1 MHTKLTIP
9 ERLKDLRVSEK
20 RMSLQ
25 ELSDATGI
33 PSSTL
38 GNYEKDENIDM
49 SLGNLITLANFYN
62 VSTDYLLC
70 RTELRKHKNQSVSD
84 LHLNDDAIQILTDKK
99 YNPRLLSELLTH
111 ENFKKFMTD
120 LEIYIDGFNDKGIQ
134 IANAFLDVMRCKL
147 TELGADSTDTFAN
160 VFDNAHIEAEQYY
173 MNILSADLKP
183 IVSDLRNIHM
193 KDSNTASDIDY
204 HSMVKNIID
213 DFATQIPTT
222 VNDDTESSNDAYI
235 NGLLLLFCKNL
246 EMKVTQLSVEEKQ
259 TLKEIFSCSKP
270 AKEHRKLR
278 RRNPFEQVQKAD
290 NATQA
295 QMIMYSKMFKINF
308 SKMDPYEFKTLTD
321 ILQRYSDAFKMPK
334 GNGRGKKK

>member
-70 RTELRKHKNQSVSD
+70 RTELREHTNKSVSD
-84 LHLNDDAIQILTDKK
+84 LHLNDDAVQILTDEK
-99 YNPRLLSELLTH
+99 YNPRLLSELLSH
-111 ENFKKFMTD
+111 ESFHKFMTD

-134 IANAFLDVMRCKL
+134 IANAFLDVMRYKL
-147 TELGADSTDTFAN
+147 NELGADSTDAFTKI
-160 VFDNAHIEAEQYY
+160 FDTSHIETEQYY
-173 MNILSADLKP
+173 INILLEDLKP
-183 IVSDLRNIHM
+183 IVSDLRNAHM

-204 HSMVKNIID
+204 QSMVKNIID
-213 DFATQIPTT
+213 DFTSPPQIATE
-222 VNDDTESSNDAYI
+222 DTPEASNNAYI

-246 EMKVTQLSVEEKQ
+246 EMKITHLSVEEKQ
-259 TLKEIFSCSKP
+259 TLKEIFSRSKP

-278 RRNPFEQVQKAD
+278 RRNPK
-290 NATQA
+290 
-295 QMIMYSKMFKINF
+295 
-308 SKMDPYEFKTLTD
+308 L
-321 ILQRYSDAFKMPK
+321 
-334 GNGRGKKK
+334 

>member
-25 ELSDATGI
+25 ELSNATGI

-49 SLGNLITLANFYN
+49 SLGNLITLADFYN

-84 LHLNDDAIQILTDKK
+84 LHLNDDAIQLLTDKK

-111 ENFKKFMTD
+111 ENFRKFMTD

-134 IANAFLDVMRCKL
+134 IVNAFLDVMRYKL
-147 TELGADSTDTFAN
+147 NELGADSTDAFAKI
-160 VFDNAHIEAEQYY
+160 FDTSHIETEQYY
-173 MNILSADLKP
+173 LNILLEDLKP
-183 IVSDLRNIHM
+183 IVSDLRNTHM

-204 HSMVKNIID
+204 QSMVKNIID
-213 DFATQIPTT
+213 DFTSQTQIATE
-222 VNDDTESSNDAYI
+222 DTSEASNDAYI

-246 EMKVTQLSVEEKQ
+246 EMKITQLSVKEKQ
-259 TLKEIFSCSKP
+259 TLKEIFSRSKP

-278 RRNPFEQVQKAD
+278 RRNPK
-290 NATQA
+290 
-295 QMIMYSKMFKINF
+295 
-308 SKMDPYEFKTLTD
+308 L
-321 ILQRYSDAFKMPK
+321 
-334 GNGRGKKK
+334 

>member
-25 ELSDATGI
+25 ELSDATSI

-84 LHLNDDAIQILTDKK
+84 LHLNDDSVQILTDEK
-99 YNPRLLSELLTH
+99 YNPRLLFELLTH

-134 IANAFLDVMRCKL
+134 IANAFLDVMRYKL
-147 TELGADSTDTFAN
+147 NELGADSTDAFAKI
-160 VFDNAHIEAEQYY
+160 FDTSHIETEQYY
-173 MNILSADLKP
+173 LNILLEDLKP
-183 IVSDLRNIHM
+183 IVSDLRNTHM
-193 KDSNTASDIDY
+193 KDSNTDSDIDY
-204 HSMVKNIID
+204 QSMVKNIID
-213 DFATQIPTT
+213 DFTSQTQIATE
-222 VNDDTESSNDAYI
+222 DTSEASNDAYI

-246 EMKVTQLSVEEKQ
+246 EMKITQLSVKEKQ
-259 TLKEIFSCSKP
+259 TLKEIFSRSKP

-278 RRNPFEQVQKAD
+278 RRNPK
-290 NATQA
+290 
-295 QMIMYSKMFKINF
+295 
-308 SKMDPYEFKTLTD
+308 L
-321 ILQRYSDAFKMPK
+321 
-334 GNGRGKKK
+334 

>member
-49 SLGNLITLANFYN
+49 SLSNLITLANFYN

-84 LHLNDDAIQILTDKK
+84 LRLNDDAIQILTDKK

-147 TELGADSTDTFAN
+147 TELGADSPDTFAN
-160 VFDNAHIEAEQYY
+160 VFDNSHIASEQYY

-183 IVSDLRNIHM
+183 IVADLRNTHM

-204 HSMVKNIID
+204 QSMVKSIID
-213 DFATQIPTT
+213 DFVTQIPPTID
-222 VNDDTESSNDAYI
+222 DDTEPSNDAYI

-259 TLKEIFSCSKP
+259 TLKEIFSRSKP

-278 RRNPFEQVQKAD
+278 RRNPK
-290 NATQA
+290 
-295 QMIMYSKMFKINF
+295 
-308 SKMDPYEFKTLTD
+308 L
-321 ILQRYSDAFKMPK
+321 
-334 GNGRGKKK
+334 

>member
-84 LHLNDDAIQILTDKK
+84 LRLNDDAIQILTDKK

-147 TELGADSTDTFAN
+147 TELGADSTDTFAT
-160 VFDNAHIEAEQYY
+160 VFDNSHIESEQYY
-173 MNILSADLKP
+173 MNILSDDLKP
-183 IVSDLRNIHM
+183 IVSDLRNAHM
-193 KDSNTASDIDY
+193 KDSNTASNIDY
-204 HSMVKNIID
+204 QSMVKNIID
-213 DFATQIPTT
+213 DFTSQIPTT
-222 VNDDTESSNDAYI
+222 ADDDAESSNDAYI

-246 EMKVTQLSVEEKQ
+246 EMKVSQLSVEEKQ
-259 TLKEIFSCSKP
+259 TLKEIFSRSKP

-278 RRNPFEQVQKAD
+278 RRNPK
-290 NATQA
+290 
-295 QMIMYSKMFKINF
+295 
-308 SKMDPYEFKTLTD
+308 L
-321 ILQRYSDAFKMPK
+321 
-334 GNGRGKKK
+334 

>member
-25 ELSDATGI
+25 ELSDATDI

-70 RTELRKHKNQSVSD
+70 RTELQKHKNQSVSD

-147 TELGADSTDTFAN
+147 TELGADSTDAFAS
-160 VFDNAHIEAEQYY
+160 VFYNSHIEAEQYY
-173 MNILSADLKP
+173 MNILSSDLKP
-183 IVSDLRNIHM
+183 IVSDLRNAHT
-193 KDSNTASDIDY
+193 KDSNTASGIDY
-204 HSMVKNIID
+204 QSMVKNIID
-213 DFATQIPTT
+213 DFASQILTT
-222 VNDDTESSNDAYI
+222 ADDDTESSNDAYI

-246 EMKVTQLSVEEKQ
+246 EMKVTQLSVEEK
-259 TLKEIFSCSKP
+259 
-270 AKEHRKLR
+270 
-278 RRNPFEQVQKAD
+278 
-290 NATQA
+290 
-295 QMIMYSKMFKINF
+295 
-308 SKMDPYEFKTLTD
+308 
-321 ILQRYSDAFKMPK
+321 
-334 GNGRGKKK
+334 

>member
-1 MHTKLTIP
+1 
-9 ERLKDLRVSEK
+9 
-20 RMSLQ
+20 MSLQ

-33 PSSTL
+33 PISTL

-49 SLGNLITLANFYN
+49 SLGNLITLADFYN

-147 TELGADSTDTFAN
+147 TELGADSTDAFAS
-160 VFDNAHIEAEQYY
+160 VFDNSHIEAEQYY

-183 IVSDLRNIHM
+183 IVSDLRNTHM

-204 HSMVKNIID
+204 QSMVKNIID

>member
-49 SLGNLITLANFYN
+49 SLGNLITLADFYN

-120 LEIYIDGFNDKGIQ
+120 LR
-134 IANAFLDVMRCKL
+134 NA
-147 TELGADSTDTFAN
+147 
-160 VFDNAHIEAEQYY
+160 
-173 MNILSADLKP
+173 
-183 IVSDLRNIHM
+183 HM

-204 HSMVKNIID
+204 QSMVKNIID
-213 DFATQIPTT
+213 DFTSQIPTT
-222 VNDDTESSNDAYI
+222 ADGDTESSNDAYI

-259 TLKEIFSCSKP
+259 TLKGIFSRSKP

-278 RRNPFEQVQKAD
+278 RRNPK
-290 NATQA
+290 
-295 QMIMYSKMFKINF
+295 
-308 SKMDPYEFKTLTD
+308 L
-321 ILQRYSDAFKMPK
+321 
-334 GNGRGKKK
+334 

>member
-1 MHTKLTIP
+1 
-9 ERLKDLRVSEK
+9 
-20 RMSLQ
+20 MSLQ

-49 SLGNLITLANFYN
+49 SLGNLITLADFYN

-147 TELGADSTDTFAN
+147 TELGADSTDAFAS
-160 VFDNAHIEAEQYY
+160 VFDNSHIEAEQYY
-173 MNILSADLKP
+173 MNILSSDLKP
-183 IVSDLRNIHM
+183 IVSDLRNAHT
-193 KDSNTASDIDY
+193 KDSNTASGIDY
-204 HSMVKNIID
+204 QSMVKNIID
-213 DFATQIPTT
+213 DFASQIPTT
-222 VNDDTESSNDAYI
+222 ADDDTESSNDAYI